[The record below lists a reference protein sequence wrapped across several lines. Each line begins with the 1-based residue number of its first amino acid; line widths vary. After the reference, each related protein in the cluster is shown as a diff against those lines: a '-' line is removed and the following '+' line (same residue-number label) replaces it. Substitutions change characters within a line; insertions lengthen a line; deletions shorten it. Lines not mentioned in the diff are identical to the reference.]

1 MHSTI
6 QAPENCWLR
15 ESCWQ
20 FRHVRFTRLD
30 SKHVNLYIPYDTPG
44 ALMCLGRS
52 PPELLAVSICQ
63 LNLFDTSAEDG
74 EDNRL
79 AQLVLP
85 LCEAGMRM
93 QVQTEG
99 NANSPGRE
107 RIKQLVQECFCLSAA
122 SAMVNPTGSLVFY
135 SLKMDAQSPDGAAE
149 KPNPEYWAHIAVG
162 L

>member
-1 MHSTI
+1 MSLYTSPYGT
-6 QAPENCWLR
+6 PE
-15 ESCWQ
+15 
-20 FRHVRFTRLD
+20 
-30 SKHVNLYIPYDTPG
+30 
-44 ALMCLGRS
+44 ALMCLCQSRA
-52 PPELLAVSICQ
+52 ELLAVCVCQ
-63 LNLFDTSAEDG
+63 LSLCDIFAEDA
-74 EDNRL
+74 EESRL
-79 AQLVLP
+79 TQLVLP
-85 LCEAGMRM
+85 LCKDGMRM

-162 L
+162 LLHSMPEHVRALIPASRTNLRVAV